1 LFYYNDLRY
10 GDINKALDVNMLA
23 RLGMVI
29 QALLATSIFYLG
41 YTIYSFTS
49 AVTTVVDTYPQL
61 MNDINETSEK
71 LEIEQWLQ
79 VAKTFEEITPQ
90 ALTLVAELKN
100 TIDDVNQTVASVDQK
115 IPLVLEE
122 VKVIRSETMPA
133 VIEVVDTVSN
143 KTIPQTLVELENYRK
158 DVIPVVLLESKAY
171 RQNTIPAVLNESE
184 QLRKDVP
191 IVVAKV
197 DEIVEKS
204 EQLTQQATQGAVK
217 GVILSPINL
226 IRDAGT
232 ELKSKVNE

>member
-1 LFYYNDLRY
+1 MFLYNYLRY
-10 GDINKALDVNMLA
+10 GDINKTLDVNMLA

-49 AVTTVVDTYPQL
+49 AVTTVVDSYPQL
-61 MNDINETSEK
+61 MSDLNETAEK
-71 LEIEQWLQ
+71 LEIDQWLL

-90 ALTLVAELKN
+90 ALTLVAELKT

-115 IPLVLEE
+115 IPSVLQE

-133 VIEVVDTVSN
+133 VIQVVDTVSN

-158 DVIPVVLLESKAY
+158 DVIPMVLLESKAY
-171 RQNTIPAVLNESE
+171 RQNIIPAVLNESE
-184 QLRKDVP
+184 QLRKEVP
-191 IVVAKV
+191 VVVAKV

-217 GVILSPINL
+217 GVILSPINIL
-226 IRDAGT
+226 REAGT

>member
-1 LFYYNDLRY
+1 MFLYNDLRY
-10 GDINKALDVNMLA
+10 GDINKTLDVNMLA

-61 MNDINETSEK
+61 MNDINETAEK
-71 LEIEQWLQ
+71 LEIEQWLR

-100 TIDDVNQTVASVDQK
+100 TINDVNQTVSSVDQK

-122 VKVIRSETMPA
+122 VKVIR
-133 VIEVVDTVSN
+133 IE
-143 KTIPQTLVELENYRK
+143 
-158 DVIPVVLLESKAY
+158 
-171 RQNTIPAVLNESE
+171 TIPAVLHESE
-184 QLRKDVP
+184 QLRKEVP

-204 EQLTQQATQGAVK
+204 EQLTEQATKGAVK

-226 IRDAGT
+226 IREAGT